1 LSQFERIVPD
11 SKFNIFVIGPMGAA
25 ADNRSL
31 LEKLS
36 DRFRGRSPDRR
47 EEHIPNI
54 GEAARQALK
63 ALQFRDDQF
72 EIYIPTDLLGGS
84 IVENVFSKIDEA
96 DFAIA
101 DISHRSANVFYEV
114 AFFNALGT
122 PVILLDLQGRDIP
135 FYWRQDSIVGL
146 KDFSVGSIEPQLT
159 GILRSYFNANDP
171 VQLSNN
177 LITRFYGGIPL
188 VDISAAAGVAVG
200 FFENFARPVLTEGQ
214 GVLAIPENGVDHLLI
229 IRPDRINDYGSDRDS
244 ISELL
249 ARAEART
256 VKAPLHPRRAV
267 TAHVLERVIVDFPTP
282 LYAMFRAPRYAKL
295 RDRLRNVPNLAL
307 AARETAFAKMEAKL
321 IASYFQTLD
330 WLLND
335 ETNLAKRKV
344 SVVSLR
350 DFRERGVDAVRR

>member
-31 LEKLS
+31 LEKFS

-72 EIYIPTDLLGGS
+72 EIYIPTELLGGS

-177 LITRFYGGIPL
+177 LITRFYGAPL

-200 FFENFARPVLTEGQ
+200 FFENFARPVLMQGQ
-214 GVLAIPENGVDHLLI
+214 GALALPANGVDHLLI
-229 IRPDRINDYGSDRDS
+229 LRPDRINDLDSDRDN
-244 ISELL
+244 IKEQL
-249 ARAEART
+249 ARGERKT
-256 VKAPLHPRRAV
+256 LSAPVHPRREV
-267 TAHVLERVIVDFPTP
+267 TAQVLGDIIVDFPTP
-282 LYAMFRAPRYAKL
+282 LYAMFRAPRYVKL
-295 RDRLRNVPNLAL
+295 RDRLRNAQHFSA
-307 AARETAFAKMEAKL
+307 AAREAAHAKMEAKI
-321 IASYFQTLD
+321 IASYFRTLD
-330 WLLND
+330 WLVNNEAD
-335 ETNLAKRKV
+335 LAKRKI
-344 SVVSLR
+344 SVVSLE
-350 DFRERGVDAVRR
+350 DFRARGVDSVRR